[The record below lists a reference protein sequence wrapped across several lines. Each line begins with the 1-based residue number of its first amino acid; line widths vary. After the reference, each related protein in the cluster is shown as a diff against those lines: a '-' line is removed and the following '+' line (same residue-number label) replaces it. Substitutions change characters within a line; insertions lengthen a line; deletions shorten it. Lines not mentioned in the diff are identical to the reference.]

1 MWHSGEDSVQL
12 CSHVARDILD
22 TGAWLLVMF
31 MVMSLCD
38 SVEEY
43 ESNRIALNLL
53 LRKYKLLR
61 CVVLSNVKV
70 SKCVT

>member
-1 MWHSGEDSVQL
+1 MAFV
-12 CSHVARDILD
+12 
-22 TGAWLLVMF
+22 

-70 SKCVT
+70 SKCVTWCA